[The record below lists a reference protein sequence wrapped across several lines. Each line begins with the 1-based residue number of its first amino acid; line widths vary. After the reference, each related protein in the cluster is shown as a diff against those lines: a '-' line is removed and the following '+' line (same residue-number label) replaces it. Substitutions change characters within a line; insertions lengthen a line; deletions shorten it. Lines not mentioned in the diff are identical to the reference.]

1 MDRLSLALFSR
12 AAMGLART
20 FELENSIAR
29 AGLDAYPQ
37 LYAARLLFY
46 TFTSLFAALLIVA
59 LVIPT
64 PLPLPLKIALAVPAA
79 MTPVIVFAVGL
90 TYPSIKASS
99 RENGVNSELPFFA
112 AYLTTMAYGGV
123 PPERIIEKVA
133 GLRIFKAIREEAR
146 RILRDIKVF
155 GLDPLSAIERNA
167 YQHPSRRY
175 REFMLGYVTTV
186 RTGGDVL
193 HYLELRTQDLFR
205 ERAQELSS
213 VAERISMIVEAYITL
228 AVVMTLV
235 LYIFFIVSAI
245 LPTGGFGGVQGIV
258 LYSYLGMP
266 LLTVVMLVV
275 IDSVQ
280 PKAPIYHREPYAML
294 AISLPIGVIAGFIL
308 FAILGGTE
316 MFTRG
321 EITLRHIVATS
332 ISMMIGLSIVN
343 AGPVYSYM
351 RIVRQERRIHHAVA
365 NFLRDLTEVRKTG
378 LSPER
383 SIILLS
389 DRDYGVLTP
398 VIRRIAGALS
408 LGLYIERAVR
418 RAVRGYRDWLMLA
431 SLRFLI
437 DAIEVGGGTPQ
448 TLDALARYSHA
459 LAELTDELKR
469 RLRPFIAMPYFGAI
483 LIVVTSI
490 LVITMLIQS
499 IGAITGAL
507 GGGAATI
514 GGLRLAITKH
524 DVAFLL
530 LTTITGSIINAW
542 FMGLV
547 AGKIQELTTAAGFIH
562 STLLVI
568 VTTITA
574 VALTIATAAPIL

>member
-321 EITLRHIVATS
+321 EITLKHIVATS